1 MSREKI
7 VVLDF
12 GSQYAHLIA
21 KRFRMLGF
29 YSEIALPSSSLE
41 VFKDAKGIIFSGG
54 PSSVYDANV
63 PEFNEEI
70 LSLDLPILG
79 LCYGHQ
85 LMQKCYGGKVGKAET
100 GEFGFAKL
108 NLNENVKSPLFEG
121 LEQTEQVWM
130 SHQDEVL
137 EAGEGFEIIGST
149 KDCKAAA
156 LQNLSKKRF
165 SLQCHCEVKDTTHG
179 NKIFENFAKICG
191 MQKNWD
197 EDTVLR
203 TILEGIKTQAKDKNV
218 LLFLSGGVDSTI
230 TFALLNKALGQE
242 RVLGLHIDNGFM
254 RKNESKNVADSYKK
268 FGFNNFIV
276 EDASESFLSAIK
288 GLTDP
293 QKKRMAVGENFIKVR
308 DEVLA
313 KQHLD
318 ENEWLLAQGTLYP
331 DIIESGGTKN
341 SKTIKTHHNRVEGI
355 QKLIAKGLIIEPIR
369 DLYKDEVR
377 AIGKKLGL
385 SDELVMRHPFPGPG
399 LSINVLC
406 YDGKSWSEK
415 DSEEFKAAQKELDS
429 VEFTQF
435 CENCAKSLKRSVLP
449 VRSVGVQGDFRTY
462 RFPACLT
469 FKEEPPVVDTRASVV
484 EPVETTENTE
494 PLVVEALETTEKTI
508 NLDISSASMAKTK
521 GRFFHVPKIREKVES
536 ASSEI
541 TNNAKYLNR
550 TVIKLYQRK
559 DAKDEDFKLMEGY
572 CDKTRLD
579 QLREVD
585 NIVLTEL
592 HKSGWYNKIFQ
603 HLTIDLPYATKEGH
617 ASFVLRPV
625 CSEDVMTARFAWL
638 PKEVLNEI
646 LYKIAELDFVDAVFF
661 DATNKPPA
669 TFGWE

>member
-1 MSREKI
+1 MPREKI

-21 KRFRMLGF
+21 KRFRILGY
-29 YSEIALPSSSLE
+29 YSEIALPSAELSTFE
-41 VFKDAKGIIFSGG
+41 NAKGIIFSGG
-54 PSSVYDANV
+54 PSSVYDENV
-63 PEFNEEI
+63 PEFNEKI
-70 LSLDLPILG
+70 LSLDIPVLG

-85 LMQKCYGGKVGKAET
+85 LMTKCYGGKVGKAKT
-100 GEFGFAKL
+100 GEFGFSEL
-108 NLNENVKSPLFEG
+108 NLNPNVKSPLFEG
-121 LEQTEQVWM
+121 IEQSQQVWM

-137 EAGEGFEIIGST
+137 TPGDGFEVVGST
-149 KDCKAAA
+149 KDCAFAA

-165 SLQCHCEVKDTTHG
+165 SLQFHCEVKDTPCG
-179 NKIFENFAKICG
+179 NQIFENFAKICG
-191 MQKNWD
+191 MEKNWD
-197 EDTVLR
+197 QDTVLKV
-203 TILEGIKTQAKDKNV
+203 ILEGIKNQAKDKNV

-254 RKNESKNVADSYKK
+254 RKNESKNVAEAYRK

-276 EDASESFLSAIK
+276 EDASESFLNAIK

-293 QKKRMAVGENFIKVR
+293 QQKRMAVGENFIKVR
-308 DEVLA
+308 NEVLE

-318 ENEWLLAQGTLYP
+318 ENQWLLAQGTLYP

-341 SKTIKTHHNRVEGI
+341 SKTIKTHHNRVQGI
-355 QKLIAKGLIIEPIR
+355 QALIEKGLIIEPIK

-385 SDELVMRHPFPGPG
+385 DDSLVMRHPFPGPG

-406 YDGKSWSEK
+406 YNGKSWSAK
-415 DSEEFKAAQKELDS
+415 DDEEFAAAQKELES
-429 VEFTQF
+429 VKFTQF
-435 CENCAKSLKRSVLP
+435 CEHCQQNLRRSVLP

-469 FKEEPPVVDTRASVV
+469 FKDEG
-484 EPVETTENTE
+484 N
-494 PLVVEALETTEKTI
+494 
-508 NLDISSASMAKTK
+508 
-521 GRFFHVPKIREKVES
+521 GFFHLPKIREKVEG

-541 TNNAKYLNR
+541 TNSSKYLNR
-550 TVIKLYQRK
+550 TVIKLYQNPAVK
-559 DAKDEDFKLMEGY
+559 DDQMKLQEGY
-572 CDKTRLD
+572 CDKRRLD

-603 HLTIDLPYATKEGH
+603 HLTIDLPYASSNDH

-625 CSEDVMTARFAWL
+625 CSEDVMTARFAWW
-638 PKEVLNEI
+638 PKELMQTI
-646 LYKIAELDFVDAVFF
+646 LEQIAKLDFVDAVYF

>member
-1 MSREKI
+1 MPREKI

-21 KRFRMLGF
+21 KRFRILGY
-29 YSEIALPSSSLE
+29 YSEIALPSAELC
-41 VFKDAKGIIFSGG
+41 VFENAKGIIFSGG
-54 PSSVYDANV
+54 PSSVYDENV
-63 PEFNEEI
+63 PEFNEKI
-70 LSLDLPILG
+70 LSLEIPVLG

-85 LMQKCYGGKVGKAET
+85 LMTKCYGGNVGKAAT
-100 GEFGFAKL
+100 GEFGFSEL
-108 NLNENVKSPLFEG
+108 NLNPDVKSPLFEG
-121 LEQTEQVWM
+121 IEPVQQVWM

-137 EAGEGFEIIGST
+137 SLGEGFEAIGST
-149 KDCKAAA
+149 KDCKFAAV
-156 LQNLSKKRF
+156 QNLSKKRF
-165 SLQCHCEVKDTTHG
+165 SLQFHCEVKDTPCG
-179 NKIFENFAKICG
+179 NQIFENFAKICG
-191 MQKNWD
+191 MEKNWD
-197 EDTVLR
+197 QDTVLKV
-203 TILEGIKTQAKDKNV
+203 ILEGIKNQAANKNV

-254 RKNESKNVADSYKK
+254 RKNESKNVAEAYRK

-276 EDASESFLSAIK
+276 EDASESFLNAIK

-293 QKKRMAVGENFIKVR
+293 QQKRMAVGENFIKVR
-308 DEVLA
+308 NEVLE

-318 ENEWLLAQGTLYP
+318 ENQWLLAQGTLYP

-341 SKTIKTHHNRVEGI
+341 SKTIKTHHNRVQGI
-355 QKLIAKGLIIEPIR
+355 QALIEKGLIIEPIK

-385 SDELVMRHPFPGPG
+385 DETLVMRHPFPGPG

-406 YDGKSWSEK
+406 YNGKSWSAK
-415 DSEEFKAAQKELDS
+415 DDEEFAAAQKELDS
-429 VEFTQF
+429 VKFTQF
-435 CENCAKSLKRSVLP
+435 CEHCQQNLRRSVLP

-462 RFPACLT
+462 RFPAYLT
-469 FKEEPPVVDTRASVV
+469 FKDEG
-484 EPVETTENTE
+484 N
-494 PLVVEALETTEKTI
+494 
-508 NLDISSASMAKTK
+508 
-521 GRFFHVPKIREKVES
+521 GFFHVPKFREKVES

-541 TNNAKYLNR
+541 TNSSKYLNR
-550 TVIKLYQRK
+550 TVIKLYQNPAVK
-559 DAKDEDFKLMEGY
+559 DGQMKLQEGY
-572 CDKTRLD
+572 CDKRRLD

-603 HLTIDLPYATKEGH
+603 HLTIDLPYASTNEH

-625 CSEDVMTARFAWL
+625 CSEDVMTARFAWW
-638 PKEVLNEI
+638 PKELMDSI
-646 LYKIAELDFVDAVFF
+646 LTQIAKLDFVDAVYF

>member
-1 MSREKI
+1 MPREKI

-21 KRFRMLGF
+21 KRFRILGY
-29 YSEIALPSSSLE
+29 YSEIALPSADISTFE
-41 VFKDAKGIIFSGG
+41 NTKGIIFSGG
-54 PSSVYDANV
+54 PSSVYEENV
-63 PEFNEEI
+63 PEFNEKI
-70 LSLDLPILG
+70 LSLEIPILG

-85 LMQKCYGGKVGKAET
+85 LMTKCYGGKVGKAET
-100 GEFGFAKL
+100 GEFGFSELKL
-108 NLNENVKSPLFEG
+108 NPNVKSPLFEG
-121 LEQTEQVWM
+121 IEPLQQVWM

-137 EAGEGFEIIGST
+137 EPGEGFETVGST
-149 KDCKAAA
+149 KDCAFAA
-156 LQNLSKKRF
+156 LQNLAKKRF
-165 SLQCHCEVKDTTHG
+165 SLQFHCEVKDTPCG
-179 NKIFENFAKICG
+179 NQIFENFAKICG

-197 EDTVLR
+197 QDTVLKV
-203 TILEGIKTQAKDKNV
+203 ILEGIKTQAKDKNV

-242 RVLGLHIDNGFM
+242 KVLGLHIDNGFM
-254 RKNESKNVADSYKK
+254 RKNESKNVAEAYRK
-268 FGFNNFIV
+268 FGFSNFIV
-276 EDASESFLSAIK
+276 EDASESFLNAIK

-308 DEVLA
+308 NEVLE

-318 ENEWLLAQGTLYP
+318 ENQWLLAQGTLYP

-341 SKTIKTHHNRVEGI
+341 SKTIKTHHNRVQGI
-355 QKLIAKGLIIEPIR
+355 QALIEKGLIIEPIK

-385 SDELVMRHPFPGPG
+385 DDSLVMRHPFPGPG

-406 YDGKSWSEK
+406 WDGKSWSQK
-415 DSEEFKAAQKELDS
+415 DQEEFEAAQKELDS
-429 VEFTQF
+429 VHFTQF
-435 CENCAKSLKRSVLP
+435 CEHCQQNLKRSVLP

-469 FKEEPPVVDTRASVV
+469 FKDEG
-484 EPVETTENTE
+484 N
-494 PLVVEALETTEKTI
+494 
-508 NLDISSASMAKTK
+508 
-521 GRFFHVPKIREKVES
+521 GFFHIPKIREKVEG

-541 TNNAKYLNR
+541 TNSSKFLNR
-550 TVIKLYQRK
+550 TVIKLYQNP
-559 DAKDEDFKLMEGY
+559 AVKDEQMKLQEGY
-572 CDKTRLD
+572 CDKKRLD

-603 HLTIDLPYATKEGH
+603 HLTIDLPYASSKEH

-625 CSEDVMTARFAWL
+625 CSEDVMTARFAWW
-638 PKEVLNEI
+638 PKELMDSI
-646 LYKIAELDFVDAVFF
+646 LSQIAKLDFVDAVYF